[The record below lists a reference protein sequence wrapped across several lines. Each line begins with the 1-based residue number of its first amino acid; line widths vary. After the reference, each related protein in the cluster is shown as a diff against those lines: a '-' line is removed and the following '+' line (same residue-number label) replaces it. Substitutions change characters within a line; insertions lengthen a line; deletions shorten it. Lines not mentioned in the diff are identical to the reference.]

1 MEIMNMSNET
11 MNLYKELSEQ
21 AVASVKS
28 LSELNLRTF
37 ETLASKQVEI
47 MQHCMDAGVK
57 QTEVLKSA
65 KDVKQ
70 TEVLKSAKDVNGL
83 MAAQTELAAS
93 CAEQFTNNILE
104 TADILKTAQDEL
116 SGLVEASVA
125 DVKENVNKVTELSK
139 KSVDEV
145 VQASKPARTTK
156 KAA

>member
-37 ETLASKQVEI
+37 ETLAAKQVEI

-65 KDVKQ
+65 KDV
-70 TEVLKSAKDVNGL
+70 NGL
-83 MAAQTELAAS
+83 MSAQTELAAS

-104 TADILKTAQDEL
+104 TADILKTAQEEL

-145 VQASKPARTTK
+145 VQASKPARATK

>member
-47 MQHCMDAGVK
+47 MQHCMDAG
-57 QTEVLKSA
+57 
-65 KDVKQ
+65 VKQ

>member
-1 MEIMNMSNET
+1 MSNET

-47 MQHCMDAGVK
+47 MQHCMDAG
-57 QTEVLKSA
+57 
-65 KDVKQ
+65 VKQ

>member
-1 MEIMNMSNET
+1 

-47 MQHCMDAGVK
+47 MQHCMDAG
-57 QTEVLKSA
+57 
-65 KDVKQ
+65 VKQ